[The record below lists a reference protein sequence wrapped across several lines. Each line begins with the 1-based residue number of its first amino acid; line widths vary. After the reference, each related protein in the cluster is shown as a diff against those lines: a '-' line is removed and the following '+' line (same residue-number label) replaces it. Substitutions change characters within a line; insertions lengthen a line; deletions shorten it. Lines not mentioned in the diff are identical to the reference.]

1 MPGEAT
7 TTMKKKTRLRSLL
20 RNRKT
25 SCCSRLARKT
35 TWRRPRSGSQI
46 RRHPSAKETVGTL
59 CCGLQVTVTKRWL
72 GFLSNITHAPLTSP
86 PLRLPHRMGMVH
98 RRRHRS
104 NRVARK
110 SMIHL
115 LSLKMHRRLESTL
128 HLPGLH
134 IKVIIKSFGSC

>member
-1 MPGEAT
+1 MMT
-7 TTMKKKTRLRSLL
+7 KKTRSLRFL
-20 RNRKT
+20 RQIKM
-25 SCCSRLARKT
+25 SFFLRLARKT
-35 TWRRPRSGSQI
+35 ISKRHITGSLSRPR
-46 RRHPSAKETVGTL
+46 PSMRKTVGTL
-59 CCGLQVTVTKRWL
+59 FCGQQVTVTKRWL

-115 LSLKMHRRLESTL
+115 LSLKMRRRLESTL
-128 HLPGLH
+128 HWLGLH
-134 IKVIIKSFGSC
+134 TKVIIKSFGSC